1 MATGRTISE
10 RIERLAKLASK
21 GMATAAEADELMR
34 AAMDQ
39 AQAFVSLAVRDG
51 KVRRMDADDVVQ
63 ETLLK
68 IWLRIRTYNGRK
80 GAFGAFVA
88 VVAGSCIADYQRW
101 AFARGMARQVTL
113 DENTG
118 NIAEAGERPADGR
131 RDMEGDMPGAPR

>member
-1 MATGRTISE
+1 MATGRTISD
-10 RIERLAKLASK
+10 RIERLARLASK

-34 AAMDQ
+34 AAMEQ
-39 AQAFVSLAVRDG
+39 AEAFVSIAVRDG
-51 KVRRMDADDVVQ
+51 KVRRMDAEDVVQ

-68 IWLRIRTYNGRK
+68 IWLRIRTYDGRR
-80 GAFGAFVA
+80 GRFGGLVA

-101 AFARGMARQVTL
+101 ALAKSVTRQVAL

-131 RDMEGDMPGAPR
+131 RDMEGDVSGAS